1 MRCFDALWFVQ
12 CALCIPC
19 LVINY
24 VQTSIMHFDHLYNA
38 SMIIKTHVTFAT
50 AGVIVGALQLFG
62 KKGGQRHKI
71 LGWTWV
77 IIMSVVGLSA
87 LFLPKREQGI
97 LPLTFLLTVWVAIG
111 LPLGIRAIKKGNIL
125 LHRAFMIGLYVGGL
139 FIALAFTV
147 TPGRL
152 LYKVIFGP

>member
-1 MRCFDALWFVQ
+1 M
-12 CALCIPC
+12 
-19 LVINY
+19 
-24 VQTSIMHFDHLYNA
+24 MHFDHLYNA
-38 SMIIKTHVTFAT
+38 SAMIKTHVAFAT
-50 AGVIVGALQLFG
+50 VGVVIGAIQLFG

-71 LGWTWV
+71 LGWSWV
-77 IIMSVVGLSA
+77 FIMSIVGISA

-97 LPLTFLLTVWVAIG
+97 IPLTLLLTVWVAIG

>member
-1 MRCFDALWFVQ
+1 M
-12 CALCIPC
+12 
-19 LVINY
+19 
-24 VQTSIMHFDHLYNA
+24 MHFDHLYNA
-38 SMIIKTHVTFAT
+38 SAMIKTHVAFAT
-50 AGVIVGALQLFG
+50 AGVIIGAIQLFG

-71 LGWTWV
+71 LGWSWV
-77 IIMSVVGLSA
+77 LIMSIVGISA

-97 LPLTFLLTVWVAIG
+97 IPLTLLLTVWVAIG
-111 LPLGIRAIKKGNIL
+111 LPLGIRAIKKGKIL